1 MSRNMTYGFN
11 PNKEKVPVW
20 DEEYV
25 SNNFQKV
32 IYKDNI
38 AVIYANGDSPDK
50 NSESLNFFLD
60 INYPTGFNQTNCCI
74 ISLMSYRT
82 NRTDPDWATTEPA
95 SSSAYLLG
103 NGDLKAILRKN
114 HISVSYCKYDT
125 AEPSIEVAFRVVLMK
140 LPTYDL
146 TGMYKG
152 DVNEDG
158 QVTTADANI
167 VNDYTNGDGSLTE
180 KQYRLADI
188 NPINGIVDK
197 NDVLKI
203 QSVATGYSE
212 PELFNEENQ

>member
-1 MSRNMTYGFN
+1 MSVNTTYGFN
-11 PNKEKVPVW
+11 PNKEKVPVL
-20 DEEYV
+20 DEEYI
-25 SNNFQKV
+25 NNQFQKV
-32 IYKDNI
+32 IYKDDI
-38 AVIYANGDSPDK
+38 VIIHGK
-50 NSESLNFFLD
+50 LSLNNGAAQHN
-60 INYPTGFNQTNCCI
+60 ISYPAGFNKDNCVVLTFMANNI
-74 ISLMSYRT
+74 ENNHWGYGYIEKSIGYV
-82 NRTDPDWATTEPA
+82 
-95 SSSAYLLG
+95 G
-103 NGDLKAILRKN
+103 GVIGHGVILREN
-114 HISVSYCKYDT
+114 DITVSINNPTDGAHTSGTNTYNYK
-125 AEPSIEVAFRVVLMK
+125 IVLMK
-140 LPTYDL
+140 LPTYNL